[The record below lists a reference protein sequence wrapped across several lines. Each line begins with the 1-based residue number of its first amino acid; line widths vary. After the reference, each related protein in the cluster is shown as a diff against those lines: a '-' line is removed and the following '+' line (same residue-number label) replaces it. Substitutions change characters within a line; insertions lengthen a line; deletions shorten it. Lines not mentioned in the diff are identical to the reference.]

1 MLDIRKSFKAG
12 RSLFLLLFFALS
24 VSLVSVSFWFATSVY
39 SEADLLDSTHGGTGI
54 SAEAV
59 QLDYITSILAASKT
73 GLSPEEEREL
83 AAVILEASNANS
95 VDPLLVMAIIE
106 IESTYYNRAR
116 SHKGAIGLM
125 QIMPDTGIWVAG
137 MLDVDW
143 HGTSTLYDPLT
154 NVRLG
159 TRYFSMLQERFDN
172 DTHLSLAAYN
182 AGPTRVAKSIRRGKR
197 TPVRYANKV
206 LKSYK
211 EHRDGLSE
219 TGPEQMKG

>member
-1 MLDIRKSFKAG
+1 MFDIRKSLEAG
-12 RSLFLLLFFALS
+12 RSIFLLLFFVLS
-24 VSLVSVSFWFATSVY
+24 VSLVSASFWFATSAY
-39 SEADLLDSTHGGTGI
+39 SGADSDGAKGI
-54 SAEAV
+54 SESAV
-59 QLDYITSILAASKT
+59 QLDYITTILAESRT

-83 AAVILEASNANS
+83 AAVILEVSDAYS

-106 IESTYYNRAR
+106 TESTYYNRAR

-125 QIMPDTGIWVAG
+125 QIMPDTGVWVAG

-143 HGTSTLYDPLT
+143 QGSSTLYDPQT

-159 TRYFSMLQERFDN
+159 TRYFSMLKKRFDN

-182 AGPTRVAKSIRRGKR
+182 AGPTRVSRSIRRGQR
-197 TPVRYANKV
+197 TPVRYAEKV

-211 EHRDGLSE
+211 EHRDGFSE
-219 TGPEQMKG
+219 AGPEQMKG

>member
-1 MLDIRKSFKAG
+1 MLDIRNSLEAG
-12 RSLFLLLFFALS
+12 RSLFLLLFFALG
-24 VSLVSVSFWFATSVY
+24 VSLVSASFWFATSAY
-39 SEADLLDSTHGGTGI
+39 SGADSHGGVGI

-59 QLDYITSILAASKT
+59 QLNYITSILAASRT

-83 AAVILEASNANS
+83 AAVILEASDANS
-95 VDPLLVMAIIE
+95 IDPLLVMAIIE

-143 HGTSTLYDPLT
+143 QGTSTLYDPLT

-182 AGPTRVAKSIRRGKR
+182 AGPTRVSKSIRRGQR

-211 EHRDGLSE
+211 EHRDGFSE